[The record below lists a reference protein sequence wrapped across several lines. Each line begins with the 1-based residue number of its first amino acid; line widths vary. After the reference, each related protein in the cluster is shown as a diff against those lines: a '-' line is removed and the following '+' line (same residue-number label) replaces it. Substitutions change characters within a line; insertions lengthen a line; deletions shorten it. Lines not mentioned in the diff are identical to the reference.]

1 MSRHDDDDAIY
12 DQIEEAVS
20 KVAFQ
25 TTPKQRLISWLNNLA
40 QAVDDAY
47 RIEYKD
53 TKEVYVMQTE
63 SKKQFKITIEP
74 INSYK
79 ESPWNS

>member
-1 MSRHDDDDAIY
+1 MSDSHDDEELIEQVAEAI
-12 DQIEEAVS
+12 S
-20 KVAFQ
+20 KVSFQ
-25 TTPKQRLISWLNNLA
+25 TSPKQRLISWLSNLA

-47 RIEYKD
+47 RIEYID
-53 TKEVYVMQTE
+53 TKEVYIMQTE